1 MSFNIEVG
9 FPGGKKVDAH
19 MRGFTV
25 HTDQEKPQG
34 GDDTALSPF
43 ELFFTSLATC
53 AGYYALEFCLSRSL
67 STQGLKVSLN
77 TEKDESVKLY
87 REVKI
92 NLTLPGDFP
101 EKYRNAI
108 IRAVDLCTVKRHVQG
123 QMSFNIEV
131 AG

>member
-25 HTDQEKPQG
+25 HTDLEKPQG

-43 ELFFTSLATC
+43 ELFFTSLAAC
-53 AGYYALEFCLSRSL
+53 AGYYALEFCISRGL

-77 TEKDESVKLY
+77 TEKDESAKLY
-87 REVKI
+87 KDIKI
-92 NLTLPGDFP
+92 SLTLPLDFP
-101 EKYRNAI
+101 EKYRGAI
-108 IRAVDLCTVKRHVQG
+108 VRAVDLCTVKRHVQAQLNFG
-123 QMSFNIEV
+123 IEV
-131 AG
+131 VG